1 MALNVT
7 TAVFRPGF
15 NIATA
20 SPSLVQWDQGQML
33 QFEGVELPSA
43 YQVEFTNAVTVQAIT
58 MIGNENGVEIP
69 NELLQ
74 QSFPINAYIVLHETA
89 EDRETEYWATI
100 YVKARQ
106 QPREETPDPEQISV
120 IDQTIAALQDG
131 VAEAQAA
138 ANEAEAASQAVQD
151 MGVEAETL
159 PEGSAATVEKTVDP
173 ETGEVTL
180 GFGIPEGR
188 HGATGATPDIQI
200 GTVTTGAP
208 GSQADASITGTRE
221 EPRLNLTIP
230 QGPQGDA
237 GVTSVNGKTGAVV
250 LDASDVGAKPA
261 SYEAPVS
268 SVNGKTGAVV
278 LSASDVGAKP
288 ASYEA
293 PVSSVNEKTGAVV
306 LDSEDIRYDS
316 TETYSDGTVG
326 KELGTINSAL
336 TSLSAVT
343 EIIDTA
349 SGAIASFPDGSGLPM
364 RSLVAQIN
372 PVQDLHG
379 YDSPW
384 PAGGGKNK
392 FDQTIMTDSASWQ
405 YYSLQ
410 LEPNTTYIVSSNIA
424 ESLTRRVF
432 FYETGDA
439 AQASTNA
446 ALGPLTITTT
456 SDGIIH
462 VQWQNSESTSLQA
475 SWFMVRLA
483 SVTDATFAPYSNVCP
498 ISGWTGLSGQRT
510 GVNLLNDTKR
520 IQYNT
525 SILYLGT
532 DKNPNVY
539 PGTQYVTH
547 LKPGTYTVSTP
558 GYTSVSIFYAR
569 DASGAEFTCR
579 PDLTGVLTVTKEST
593 YATWIYA
600 PNSDVANV
608 GHVQLELGST
618 ASPYEEYTGE
628 EISVSFLSTVYGGT
642 DEVISGNG
650 TSTMGMVDLGTLSWS
665 YNGAIFSAAVSGI
678 VVPATTA
685 DRDKGIISSAYPVST
700 NLSISAS
707 MDDKSM
713 LTGSGNIYIRDTSY
727 TTASDFKTAVSGVQL
742 CYELATPQSFTHTGQ
757 SVDTLVGQNNV
768 FVDTG
773 SVEVTYPAD
782 TKLYI
787 DKKIAELGS

>member
-20 SPSLVQWDQGQML
+20 SPSLVQWDQGQTL

-120 IDQTIAALQDG
+120 IDQTIAALQEG

-138 ANEAEAASQAVQD
+138 SQAVQN

-208 GSQADASITGTRE
+208 GSQAAASITGTRE

-230 QGPQGDA
+230 QGPQEDA
-237 GVTSVNGKTGAVV
+237 GGTSVNGKTGAVT
-250 LDASDVGAKPA
+250 LDAADVGAYAKPSGGIPKTDLDQSVQTSLGLA
-261 SYEAPVS
+261 NTALQSAPVT
-268 SVNGKTGAVV
+268 SVNNKTGAVV

-306 LDSEDIRYDS
+306 LDAGDIGYES
-316 TETYSDGTVG
+316 TTVEE
-326 KELGTINSAL
+326 ELGTINSAL
-336 TSLSAVT
+336 TSLASVT

-364 RSLVAQIN
+364 RSLVAEIN

-379 YDSPW
+379 QDAPY

-392 FDQTIMTDSASWQ
+392 LNNQGVSATVSNVIYTVQSDGSVITSGTSNGWNKLNLGNQTLPAGEYILSSGVSPSHQFNQFLSTTI
-405 YYSLQ
+405 
-410 LEPNTTYIVSSNIA
+410 NGTTYETNSGNVTFTLSAETTFAVGIV
-424 ESLTRRVF
+424 TRPGYAPNQTV
-432 FYETGDA
+432 Y
-439 AQASTNA
+439 
-446 ALGPLTITTT
+446 PMI
-456 SDGIIH
+456 
-462 VQWQNSESTSLQA
+462 
-475 SWFMVRLA
+475 RLS
-483 SVTDATFAPYSNVCP
+483 SVTDAAYQPYSNICP

-510 GVNLLNDTKR
+510 GFNVWDEELEVGNIDNQTG
-520 IQYNT
+520 QNT
-525 SILYLGT
+525 ASSSIT
-532 DKNPNVY
+532 RSKNYIFVSPSTAY
-539 PGTQYVTH
+539 F
-547 LKPGTYTVSTP
+547 LKSPEN
-558 GYTSVSIFYAR
+558 I
-569 DASGAEFTCR
+569 
-579 PDLTGVLTVTKEST
+579 TVTLFFYDEAK
-593 YATWIYA
+593 TWISPVVFKINDSFTTPSNAKYMRFKLA
-600 PNSDVANV
+600 SSYGTTYNHDISINYP
-608 GHVQLELGST
+608 ST
-618 ASPYEEYTGE
+618 DTSYHAYTGE
-628 EISVSFLSTVYGGT
+628 AITVRWQDTAGTVYGGHAGCC
-642 DEVISGNG
+642 EWI
-650 TSTMGMVDLGTLSWS
+650 
-665 YNGAIFSAAVSGI
+665 
-678 VVPATTA
+678 A
-685 DRDKGIISSAYPVST
+685 DG
-700 NLSISAS
+700 
-707 MDDKSM
+707 
-713 LTGSGNIYIRDTSY
+713 
-727 TTASDFKTAVSGVQL
+727 
-742 CYELATPQSFTHTGQ
+742 GQ
-757 SVDTLVGQNNV
+757 SRAYRLSKRCSRTFPDRNKCKQNW
-768 FVDTG
+768 
-773 SVEVTYPAD
+773 Y
-782 TKLYI
+782 
-787 DKKIAELGS
+787 